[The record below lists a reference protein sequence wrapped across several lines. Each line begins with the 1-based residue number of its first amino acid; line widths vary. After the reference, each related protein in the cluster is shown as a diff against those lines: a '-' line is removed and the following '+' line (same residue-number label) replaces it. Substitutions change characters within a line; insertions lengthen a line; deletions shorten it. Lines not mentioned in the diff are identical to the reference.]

1 MDKMKERFREAF
13 SSFFIAVTLINAAML
28 ILGFMFQPE
37 MRFGY
42 EVLLYPL
49 IYGLIGIIPGLFL
62 ETQRELTVR
71 QLLVRKS
78 VELLLLIVLLLAFM
92 FGGRPVN
99 GETVITAAGV
109 AVSIIIIYILVHV
122 IEWLLDS
129 RTAKSMTEDL
139 LKFQQRIE

>member
-1 MDKMKERFREAF
+1 MDKMKDRLREALG
-13 SSFFIAVTLINAAML
+13 SFFIAVTLINVAML

-42 EVLLYPL
+42 EVFLYPL
-49 IYGLIGIIPGLFL
+49 IYGLIGMIPGLFL
-62 ETQRELTVR
+62 ETKKELTVR
-71 QLLVRKS
+71 QLVVRKS

-92 FGGRPVN
+92 FGWKPVTR
-99 GETVITAAGV
+99 ETVITAAGV